1 VTLDYSRYQHI
12 KVELQE
18 GIATITLNR
27 PESLNSINQLMHQEL
42 SVVFD
47 DLARDRQVKAV
58 VLTGAGKAF
67 CAGGDIKWFQTLAD
81 DPQALK
87 DLMTEASKIINDM
100 LGLEVPL
107 IAAVNGDA
115 IGLGATLA
123 LFCDIV
129 IVSEKSRLADPH
141 VKMGLVAGDGGAV
154 IWPLLVG
161 VHRAK
166 ELLMTGNMLDA
177 REAERIGLVNRVVAP
192 DDVLTNALDLARRL
206 AEGPSLAINNTK
218 MSINKRL
225 RQDVN
230 LILDYSPSREERTFH
245 SKDHREA
252 VQAFVEKRKPKFQG
266 Q

>member
-1 VTLDYSRYQHI
+1 MAIDYSRYQHI

-18 GIATITLNR
+18 AIAIITLNR
-27 PESLNSINQLMHQEL
+27 PEALNAINQRMHWEL
-42 SVVFD
+42 SVVFED
-47 DLARDRQVKAV
+47 IARDKRVKV
-58 VLTGAGKAF
+58 VLLTGAGKAF
-67 CAGGDIKWFQTLAD
+67 CAGGDIKWFQTTAD
-81 DPQALK
+81 NPQALR
-87 DLMTEASKIINDM
+87 DLMTEASKIINDI
-100 LGLEVPL
+100 LDLEVPI

-129 IVSEKSRLADPH
+129 IASEKSRLADPH

-161 VHRAK
+161 IHRAK

-177 REAERIGLVNRVVAP
+177 RQAERIGLVSRAVAP
-192 DDVLTNALDLARRL
+192 ESVLATSLDLAKRFS
-206 AEGPSLAINNTK
+206 EGPSLAINSTK

-225 RQDVN
+225 REDVN
-230 LILDYSPSREERTFH
+230 LILDYSLAREEQTFH
-245 SKDHREA
+245 SKDHSEA
-252 VQAFVEKRKPKFQG
+252 VRAFVEKRKPKFQG

>member
-1 VTLDYSRYQHI
+1 MTIDYSRYQHI

-18 GIATITLNR
+18 AIAIITLSR
-27 PESLNSINQLMHQEL
+27 PEALNAINQRMHWEL
-42 SVVFD
+42 SVVFED
-47 DLARDRQVKAV
+47 IARDKRVKV
-58 VLTGAGKAF
+58 VLLTGAGKAF
-67 CAGGDIKWFQTLAD
+67 CAGGDIKWFQTIAD
-81 DPQALK
+81 DPQALR
-87 DLMTEASKIINDM
+87 DLITEASKIINNILD
-100 LGLEVPL
+100 LEVPI

-129 IVSEKSRLADPH
+129 IASENSRLADPH

-177 REAERIGLVNRVVAP
+177 RQAERIGLVSRAVAP
-192 DDVLTNALDLARRL
+192 ESVLATSLDLAKRFS
-206 AEGPSLAINNTK
+206 EGPSLAINSTK

-225 RQDVN
+225 REDVN
-230 LILDYSPSREERTFH
+230 LILDYSLAREEQTFH
-245 SKDHREA
+245 SKDHSEA
-252 VQAFVEKRKPKFQG
+252 VQAFIEKRKPMFQG